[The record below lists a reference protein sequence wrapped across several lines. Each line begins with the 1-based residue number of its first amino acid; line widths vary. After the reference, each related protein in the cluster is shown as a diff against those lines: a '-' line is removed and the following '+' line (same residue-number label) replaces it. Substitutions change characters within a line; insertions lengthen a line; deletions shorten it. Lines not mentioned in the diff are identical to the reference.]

1 MRRWPWVVATLGSA
15 AIGIAIG
22 AAWWLGGPGQ
32 RSVFNTYLM
41 PNDPMPD
48 CGAMGLGRYKASSG
62 HPGGVN
68 MILGD
73 GSVHFVKDHIEPET
87 WRAIST
93 RSDAEVVGSYCG

>member
-1 MRRWPWVVATLGSA
+1 MCMTPMLGMYWRGDRNLSW
-15 AIGIAIG
+15 I
-22 AAWWLGGPGQ
+22 GGPGH

-48 CGAMGLGRYKASSG
+48 CGSYGLGWFKASSA

-73 GSVHFVKDHIEPET
+73 GSVHFIKDHIESDT
-87 WRAIST
+87 WRALST
-93 RSDAEVVGSYCG
+93 RGDCEVIGSYCGCH